1 MKNGKFPWCALF
13 RKTLKIGVLVVC
25 LLCKALLCI
34 LGVLCGFLTTFTNF
48 LTKLKFRLPAACIGS
63 TVHPRCIMWF
73 SGQFF
78 FLLSVQV
85 SLLNTKLHTK
95 IKEFPYE

>member
-1 MKNGKFPWCALF
+1 M
-13 RKTLKIGVLVVC
+13 
-25 LLCKALLCI
+25 
-34 LGVLCGFLTTFTNF
+34 TFTNF

-85 SLLNTKLHTK
+85 SLKKKKKKKKAN
-95 IKEFPYE
+95 